1 MEHHDFET
9 AVTRIQQMEQC
20 FDTLQA
26 AVANPAILQKDT
38 SFRKLLLTLTQ
49 YYEGGQWLRD
59 YGLDEAGLLP
69 PDLKRGVLA
78 QDAVYNLMDELNYKE
93 QGDFTMQVTYI
104 YHSGFLIETAQ
115 SYYIFDYWKGELPTL
130 NPEKPVVVFSSHAH
144 PDHYEPKVFDLLK
157 EQSMKDIY
165 AVLGKDISKDK
176 YPEGI
181 ECLRTLAHKTF
192 TLPHGEELY
201 TLQSTDA
208 GVAFLLTCPEGVIY
222 HAGDLND
229 WIWEGEPEENN
240 KQMTLFYRRE
250 LNLIADR
257 HIDIAFVPLDARQE
271 ALCHNG
277 LAGFLDIVK
286 DVQTVYPMHYWD
298 KPELI
303 RQFTEQH
310 PQYQTI
316 VKNPEEL

>member
-1 MEHHDFET
+1 MQQHDFEK
-9 AVTRIQQMEQC
+9 AAARIQQMEQY
-20 FDTLQA
+20 FDTLQS
-26 AVANPAILQKDT
+26 ANPTTLQKDA
-38 SFRKLLLTLTQ
+38 SLRACLLTLTQ

-59 YGLDEAGLLP
+59 YELDEAGFLP
-69 PDLKRGVLA
+69 PSLKRGVLA
-78 QDAVYNLMDELNYKE
+78 QDAVYNFLEKINHTT
-93 QGDFTMQVTYI
+93 QGERTMEVTYI
-104 YHSGFLIETAQ
+104 YHSGFLVETAQ
-115 SYYIFDYWKGELPTL
+115 IYYIFDYWKGELPKL
-130 NPEKPVVVFSSHAH
+130 NPDKPIVVFSSHAH
-144 PDHYEPKVFDLLK
+144 PDHYEPKIFDLLK
-157 EQSMKDIY
+157 AQGMNDIY
-165 AVLGKDISKDK
+165 AVLGKDIPKGK

-229 WIWEGEPEENN
+229 WVWEGEPEENN
-240 KQMTLFYRRE
+240 RQMTLFYRRE
-250 LNLIADR
+250 LNLIANR

-271 ALCHNG
+271 RLCYNG
-277 LAGFLDIVK
+277 LSGFLDIVT

-303 RQFTEQH
+303 RQFVEQH
-310 PQYQTI
+310 PQYQSI
-316 VKNPEEL
+316 VQNPEAL